1 MALTA
6 GQQEL
11 AKKLELDLLKIYGSP
26 MLTSEQLQKVMGYR
40 SISALRQTI
49 TRKTFPIKNFKIAK
63 RKGHFALVE
72 DVACWLASNA
82 LSHSKKRREINL
94 L

>member
-6 GQQEL
+6 DHQKL
-11 AKKLELDLLKIYGSP
+11 AKKLELDLLHVYGSP

-40 SISALRQTI
+40 SIYALRQAI
-49 TRKTFPIKNFKIAK
+49 TRKTFPIKIFKIDK

-82 LSHSKKRREINL
+82 LSHSKKEEGN
-94 L
+94 

>member
-1 MALTA
+1 MTLTMA
-6 GQQEL
+6 QQKL
-11 AKKLELDLLKIYGSP
+11 AKKLQLDLLQVYGSP

-40 SISALRQTI
+40 SIYALRQAI
-49 TRKTFPIKNFKIAK
+49 TRKTFPIKTFKIAK

-82 LSHSKKRREINL
+82 LSY
-94 L
+94 